1 MRLTSLL
8 VLHDQRL
15 NVVCFLVK
23 NVHCNTLFQL
33 RSRLFDELLVVG
45 GQVFRSLQPRVDFTD
60 VLRVV
65 LNLQKLGLHRLPNA
79 IDLAQTFSYFIVPV
93 VCFVFGNVV
102 LVHVVANRSKLLNL
116 LEITGIFRISEF
128 TTQLFIQSL

>member
-1 MRLTSLL
+1 
-8 VLHDQRL
+8 
-15 NVVCFLVK
+15 
-23 NVHCNTLFQL
+23 
-33 RSRLFDELLVVG
+33 LFDELLVVS

-116 LEITGIFRISEF
+116 LEITGIFRISKF